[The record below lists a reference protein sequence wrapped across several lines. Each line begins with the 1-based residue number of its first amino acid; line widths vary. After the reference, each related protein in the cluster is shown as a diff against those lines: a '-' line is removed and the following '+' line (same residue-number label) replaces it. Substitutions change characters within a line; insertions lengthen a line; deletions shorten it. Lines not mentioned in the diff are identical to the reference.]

1 MGNGHI
7 VAAMWCGCGDLQYT
21 VVLGALY
28 LPWCL
33 GSVFT
38 FFPYEEGELLRKF
51 KSKPIPK
58 HFFWQSLENLWKS
71 AFRGG
76 DLKPGLCLH
85 CLQKKA
91 ELRCLDWCW
100 EDLSKAIISNPKVP
114 LEPKPN
120 ISVLCSERT
129 KWGSSLHLVILPLQR
144 WPSLVEYQHAS
155 QLQIGKSEQ
164 SLGTCLEFCCSIYHH
179 SKQRQWPQSSWER
192 NKYLNIRKTI
202 I

>member
-7 VAAMWCGCGDLQYT
+7 VAVMWCGCGDLQYT

-38 FFPYEEGELLRKF
+38 FFPYEEGVLLRKF
-51 KSKPIPK
+51 SSKPIPK
-58 HFFWQSLENLWKS
+58 HLFWQSLENLWKS

-85 CLQKKA
+85 YLQKKA

-100 EDLSKAIISNPKVP
+100 EDLSKAIISNPKGP

-120 ISVLCSERT
+120 ISVLFSERT
-129 KWGSSLHLVILPLQR
+129 EWGSSLHLLSHPAITEMALTSRVSTCFTAPNRKKWAKPWHLPWVLLQHL
-144 WPSLVEYQHAS
+144 P
-155 QLQIGKSEQ
+155 
-164 SLGTCLEFCCSIYHH
+164 
-179 SKQRQWPQSSWER
+179 PQ
-192 NKYLNIRKTI
+192 
-202 I
+202 